1 MVGASP
7 MSLPAELLEQIKS
20 TQRLPGWCSLAKA
33 TRLAELVVELKPDV
47 TVEVGTFAGKSAY
60 PMALAHRFINKGLL
74 ICFEPWKNAAAMEGY
89 DGENAKWWSTVDMN
103 AIQLAF
109 IAEWRRLDL
118 VDWIKPV
125 QVRSDDAVPPDN
137 IGLLH
142 LDSQHTEKALME
154 LKKFTPKLTSNGVV
168 VLDDTQ
174 WHNNG
179 RYDVLNAEAWLL
191 NHGFKETER
200 VFNKDKG
207 GDDDF
212 AIYGKL

>member
-1 MVGASP
+1 

-20 TQRLPGWCSLAKA
+20 TQHLPGWASLAKA
-33 TRLAELVVELKPDV
+33 TRLAELVIELKPDV
-47 TVEVGTFAGKSAY
+47 SCEVGIFGGRSFF
-60 PMALAHRFINKGLL
+60 PMALAHRFIGKG
-74 ICFEPWKNAAAMEGY
+74 IVVGFEPWKNASAMEGY

-125 QVRSDDAVPPDN
+125 QVRSDDAVPPEN

-142 LDSQHTEKALME
+142 IDGNHTEKALME
-154 LKKFTPKLTSNGVV
+154 LKKFTPNMTSDGVV
-168 VLDDTQ
+168 VLDDLRWQ
-174 WHNNG
+174 NNL
-179 RYDVLNAEAWLL
+179 RYDVENAAAWLL
-191 NHGFKETER
+191 HHGFKETER

-207 GDDDF
+207 GDDDW
-212 AIYGKL
+212 AIFRKL